1 LVVVVGEGWVPRI
14 VSLVVAVVV
23 VVVAT
28 CRRVVVVVMVRERVM
43 IRILTWFLVLILDL
57 G

>member
-1 LVVVVGEGWVPRI
+1 VPRI